1 MIQLRGVSMAVIII
15 SALVARPAAAQ
26 LRDGSSSLT
35 HVVSVTVPARVK
47 VKVSSVAMMP
57 SRSVP
62 SSVSLTAVSGGLA
75 LSVDAN
81 KAWVVTVSAAGS
93 SNRQWSGSQSGQFT
107 AISDAGSAKSVVLT
121 VSAP

>member
-1 MIQLRGVSMAVIII
+1 MAVIII

-47 VKVSSVAMMP
+47 VKVGSVAMMP
-57 SRSVP
+57 SRSIA
-62 SSVSLTAVSGGLA
+62 SAVSLTPVSGGLS
-75 LSVDAN
+75 LSVEAN
-81 KAWVVTVSAAGS
+81 KAWVLSVAAAGS
-93 SNRQWSGSQSGQFT
+93 SNRQWSGTQSGQFT
-107 AISDAGSAKSVVLT
+107 AITEAASARPVVLT